1 MWRHSLA
8 RPGYNFRAMT
18 PAAPDARPAPLLMPV
33 YAATLFLSA
42 FLLFAVQ
49 PMFTKMVLPRLGGS
63 PAVWNTAMVFFQATL
78 LGGYLYAH
86 LSARLFSLRVQQIA
100 HAVLLLAAVV
110 FLPIALSPDA
120 VPPEEG
126 TPVAWLLG
134 VLAVSVG
141 LPFLAVS
148 ATAPLLQR
156 WFAHVDHPHAAD
168 PYFLYGASNLGSLLA
183 LLGYPVAIEM
193 TLGLRAQSLGWTAGY
208 VLLVVAIGACGW
220 LARRHY
226 RAAEASPGR
235 ESSGLVQNVT
245 WLLRLRWLLL
255 ALVPSSMLLGATLHV
270 GTDIA
275 AAPFL
280 WVLPLALYLLSFV
293 LVFARRPLFSNQWM
307 LAAQA
312 LWLVL
317 VAVLFETPHLYVL
330 LLLHVGGVF
339 FTAMVCHGEL
349 ARLRPVTSRLTEF
362 YLWMSLGGVVGGV
375 LSSIVAP
382 LIFNSVYEYPLAMLA
397 AVLLRPWRTVSR
409 VSDRLGWRRAGAPP
423 AVSWALD
430 ILLPVGLWFL
440 LIEDRWRK
448 LWHAASTWLF
458 ENDVAGLAT
467 RTAESYVP
475 WDQVLAGGGFTVST
489 IVLLLV
495 LSRRPLRFALGIVA
509 VLAVLSPDVLG
520 TIRYQ
525 FNPGASLP
533 KFAWSTPDYRLERV
547 RSFFGVYSVNF
558 TDAPGGRYHVLVNG
572 TTNHGAQNRTLPLLP
587 ITYYAREGPVG
598 QAFALL
604 RMGEVPKRLAV
615 IGLGVG
621 ALSCFVGDDQSMT
634 FFEIDPVDARLA
646 QDDRYFSYLK
656 DCPRGPVDVVLGDGR
671 LNIAKVPDGA
681 FDVIMVDAFSGDA
694 IPVHLLTRE
703 AIELYK
709 RKLSPKGMI
718 MFHITNT
725 YIDLRSVVANV
736 IADAGLH
743 ARHVDFNMQM
753 MTPFALPSEWVV
765 AARPE
770 ENDLLRFTWLLTP
783 WAELKP
789 DPNGPVWTDDRSN
802 ILRHLRWRQYGVI
815 PAE

>member
-1 MWRHSLA
+1 MTTSSAGRA
-8 RPGYNFRAMT
+8 RT
-18 PAAPDARPAPLLMPV
+18 APLLMPV

-78 LGGYLYAH
+78 LAGYLYAH
-86 LSARLFSLRVQQIA
+86 LSARLLPLRIQQ
-100 HAVLLLAAVV
+100 AVHGLLLLAAVV
-110 FLPIALSPDA
+110 FLPVALGPAA
-120 VPPEEG
+120 VPPEQG
-126 TPVAWLLG
+126 QPVAWLLG
-134 VLAVSVG
+134 VLAASVG

-156 WFAHVDHPHAAD
+156 WFAHVDHPEAAD

-183 LLGYPVAIEM
+183 LLAYPVAIEM
-193 TLGLRAQSLGWTAGY
+193 TLGLRAQSLAWMAGY
-208 VLLVVAIGACGW
+208 LLLMAAIAACAW
-220 LARRHY
+220 LALHHNRTTD
-226 RAAEASPGR
+226 APTAQDATA
-235 ESSGLVQNVT
+235 LVQRVT
-245 WLLRLRWLLL
+245 WPLRLRWLLL

-293 LVFARRPLFSNQWM
+293 LVFARRPLFNHRAM

-330 LLLHVGGVF
+330 LVLHVGGVF

-349 ARLRPVTSRLTEF
+349 ARLRPVASRLTEF

-375 LSSIVAP
+375 LSAIVAP
-382 LIFNSVYEYPLAMLA
+382 LVFNSVYEYPLAMLA
-397 AVLLRPWRTVSR
+397 AVLLRPWRGISWIGN
-409 VSDRLGWRRAGAPP
+409 RLGWRRAAAATAWG
-423 AVSWALD
+423 LD
-430 ILLPVGLWFL
+430 VLLPIGLWL
-440 LIEDRWRK
+440 LLVENRWRD
-448 LWHAASTWLF
+448 LCQAAGAWVF
-458 ENDVAGLAT
+458 ERDIAGVAT
-467 RTAESYVP
+467 RTADSYVP
-475 WDQVLAGGGFTVST
+475 WVQVMAGGAFTLST
-489 IVLLLV
+489 ILLLLL
-495 LSRRPLRFALGIVA
+495 LSRRPLRFALGMVA

-520 TIRYQ
+520 TIRYEVDRD
-525 FNPGASLP
+525 ASFALP
-533 KFAWSTPDYRLERV
+533 KLAWSAPDYRLERA
-547 RSFFGVYSVNF
+547 RSFFGVYSVNV
-558 TDAPGGRYHVLVNG
+558 TEVPGSRYHVLVNG

-598 QAFALL
+598 QAFALM
-604 RMGEVPKRLAV
+604 RMEEVPKRLAV

-634 FFEIDPVDARLA
+634 FFEIDPLDARFA
-646 QDDRYFSYLK
+646 QDPRYFTYMQ
-656 DCPRGPVDVVLGDGR
+656 DCPRGPVNIVLGDGR
-671 LNIAKVPDGA
+671 LNIAKEPDGA

-694 IPVHLLTRE
+694 IPVHLLTKE

-718 MFHITNT
+718 LFHITNT

-736 IADAGLH
+736 VADAGLH

-753 MTPFALPSEWVV
+753 MTPFALLSEWVV

-783 WAELKP
+783 WTELKP
-789 DPNGPVWTDDRSN
+789 DPRMPVWTDDRSN
-802 ILRHLRWRQYGVI
+802 ILRHLRWRQYGLV
-815 PAE
+815 PVD